1 MKVVKNNRPSMAA
14 LVRRRM
20 VDLPAAGH
28 EAYKRLQAV
37 ERQLPKPL
45 KEACRQATFVIEGY
59 GKRGDICGAC
69 SFMGTGAGGKDAS
82 TQEKLARDAIVEVLP
97 LLKDHGL
104 LQQYFDALLETR
116 LNLVDHSEADR
127 AIMRAPIGTSADL
140 HAVLKWWFHE
150 GWDETGQLCKRIVEF
165 VRKLDGADAV
175 PDFPYPNLSV
185 AARPRRGP
193 LPGTA
198 GMRDEARHK
207 PAPAKV
213 AA

>member
-28 EAYKRLQAV
+28 EAYKRVRAV
-37 ERQLPKPL
+37 ERQLPKRL
-45 KEACRQATFVIEGY
+45 MDACRKACFVIELY
-59 GKRGDICGAC
+59 GTRDDMRGAC
-69 SFMGTGAGGKDAS
+69 SFMATGTGREDAS
-82 TQEKLARDAIVEVLP
+82 EEERVARDAIVKLLP
-97 LLKDHGL
+97 RLKDTSL

-185 AARPRRGP
+185 AARPHRGP

-198 GMRDEARHK
+198 GMRDEVRHK